1 MDDVDAMRA
10 FAAESGRFFARE
22 FGMPAAMGVVMG
34 WLMVCDPPER
44 TATELAE
51 ELGLSR
57 SAIGGAVTLLERQSM
72 VKRVRRPGDRADRIS
87 FDPALWEHTL
97 VVSEQ
102 YREQRRLFVR
112 GLELLEHATPERRAR
127 LTEGLAFLD
136 FFIEQMPRLREA
148 WERRAAELRA
158 RGELPPG

>member
-1 MDDVDAMRA
+1 MDDLDAMRA

-97 VVSEQ
+97 VVSER
-102 YREQRRLFVR
+102 YREQRRLFSR
-112 GLELLEHATPERRAR
+112 GLDLLEDASPERRAH

-148 WERRAAELRA
+148 WEQRLAELRA
-158 RGELPPG
+158 SGELPPR